1 MTVRLAQLK
10 ASAELDASKYVAG
23 ARQVEDAGKRM
34 TSSQTSTQTAMTKT
48 QQRAY
53 ESARAFDKFRAS
65 VDPAYRAQV
74 QLEQGAIRAKL
85 ALEKGQITAAEYSRT
100 MGLLQSRATA
110 AASAQGAVAG
120 SVGGL
125 IAQYKALAIAAG
137 TAVVALGVRE
147 YIQASD
153 AMTNYASRIRLVA
166 GSAENAA
173 TVQEKLLQL
182 ANRTR
187 VDLDGVVTLYARL
200 GRSADA
206 LGVSQDRLLG
216 FVETF
221 SQALK
226 ISGAS
231 TAEANS
237 TVLQLSQALAS
248 GYLRGAE
255 LNAVLE
261 AGGRAAQALADGL
274 GVPIGQLK
282 KLGEAGDLEAGRVI
296 DAIESQSQTIQVE
309 FDQMKLTVG
318 DAMTVVNNKFLG
330 FLGKVDQAVGASTD
344 LAESIRALSETLNN
358 PDTIAAG
365 VAIVNGLATAMDF
378 VAKAATGAYQAVRD
392 FGQYAGNII
401 APSIAAVMTL
411 FSDNPSAR
419 VERRPFRGG
428 VSLGGLGDSVAP
440 GGVSLQSPEQSVDAT
455 AKLVDDLSDSLSI
468 AKVEAEEFWLAV
480 AGGTQG
486 RSSGGGGGG
495 GGGRRG
501 AASSVRDARAELE
514 KFIRGLEQE
523 ADLSKL
529 STVERRK
536 QEVLLQAQKTIGRD
550 LIAGERERVL
560 AAIDLTEA
568 NRAALEAQADQA
580 ADVEDAKRQAQEF
593 SESITSGLADAFF
606 TIFDQ
611 GKDGFRSLIDDWR
624 RRFFS
629 FLADMA
635 AKALVEPI
643 VLPVLQQAGLGGVL
657 GGAGSG
663 GLGANFG
670 SSGVG
675 GVASLGAAL
684 GDFGKTID
692 QFGRDIGLQKGGA
705 TGPFADGTGL
715 FGTNTALSDVA
726 GGALSGLGTGA
737 TVAGLTGGNALGGSV
752 GGLVGGALGSFL
764 GPIGSLVGSA
774 IGGFLGGMFGP
785 KPTNASAIANFDE
798 FGGVSYQSFAG
809 KTTAETANAVRS
821 AADQISGGIRVL
833 EAAGLELTDRVRQVV
848 VGARDP
854 SYYSLSDGVRRNI
867 GTVGDP
873 NDLALEVVKALAYSA
888 RTGNADLR
896 QVLSGNEFS
905 SLEDLTNAV
914 DFVKNV
920 YGSIVEARRPLTQ
933 VEQAMKSLTEGFK
946 TARKEAEKLGLSL
959 EKFDVGARNTFN
971 QDIADQILAITDPV
985 AASLAEF
992 ERSALAR
999 VDVAKQLGADLVQVE
1014 RLNALERARVLAQA
1028 EQASVATLRSLI
1040 DDLQFG
1046 GLSAGVAPEQQYFS
1060 ALSSYNDARR
1070 AALDL
1075 RTPEAIAGFDQSARA
1090 LLPIAQSFLGV
1101 SERYADVRAGILDT
1115 ARTLGTPAADPSS
1128 AAIVAATVQ
1137 GSNAIVEQVKANT
1150 EETRRIGDELRRNN
1164 AFLQG
1169 LLSRKAS

>member
-10 ASAELDASKYVAG
+10 ATAELDAAKYVAG
-23 ARQVEDAGKRM
+23 AKKVEEAGKRM
-34 TSSQTSTQTAMTKT
+34 ASSQTQTAAAMSKT
-48 QQRAY
+48 QARAV

-85 ALEKGQITAAEYSRT
+85 ALEKGQITANEYSRT
-100 MGLLQSRATA
+100 MGLLQARATA
-110 AASAQGAVAG
+110 AAGAQGAVAG

-147 YIQASD
+147 YIQAAD
-153 AMTNYASRIRLVA
+153 VMTNLAARIRLVA
-166 GSAENAA
+166 GSVDQAA
-173 TVQEKLLQL
+173 SVQDKLFEA

-187 VDLDGVVTLYARL
+187 VGIEGVVTLYARL
-200 GRSADA
+200 GRSADQ
-206 LGVSQDRLLG
+206 LGVSQEQLLE
-216 FVETF
+216 FTESF

-261 AGGRAAQALADGL
+261 AGGRAATALADGL
-274 GVPIGQLK
+274 GVPIGELK
-282 KLGEAGDLEAGRVI
+282 KLGEAGELEAGRVI
-296 DAIESQSQTIQVE
+296 TALRSQKDVLQKE
-309 FDQMKLTVG
+309 FDQLPATVG
-318 DAMTVVNNKFLG
+318 DALTVMNNNWLRYIGRVDEASAASGGVAKAVMQLG
-330 FLGKVDQAVGASTD
+330 
-344 LAESIRALSETLNN
+344 ETLND
-358 PDTIAAG
+358 PQVIEAG
-365 VAIVNGLATAMDF
+365 VATVKGLVDAFTLL
-378 VAKAATGAYQAVRD
+378 AKVVTGAYLAIKDLSDLLGTASKLRS
-392 FGQYAGNII
+392 FKFAG
-401 APSIAAVMTL
+401 APSAGPQFTGGISLGDDPAAV
-411 FSDNPSAR
+411 S
-419 VERRPFRGG
+419 G
-428 VSLGGLGDSVAP
+428 VSLGAP
-440 GGVSLQSPEQSVDAT
+440 AKAVEDT
-455 AKLVDDLSDSLSI
+455 AALVDTLSSSLSL
-468 AKVEAEEFWLAV
+468 AKTEANDMWLAIGNFGG
-480 AGGTQG
+480 AGG
-486 RSSGGGGGG
+486 RAG
-495 GGGRRG
+495 GGGR
-501 AASSVRDARAELE
+501 ALKNARAELAG
-514 KFIRGLEQE
+514 FIKDLEE
-523 ADLSKL
+523 DVRLSRL
-529 STVERRK
+529 TAVERK
-536 QEVLLQAQKTIGRD
+536 KEEALLRAVA
-550 LIAGERERVL
+550 IAGKDITAVDRQRIS
-560 AAIDLTEA
+560 AAIDLADAVDRQKQAEA
-568 NRAALEAQADQA
+568 ERARAAEASLDEARRQS
-580 ADVEDAKRQAQEF
+580 EDFANGVQ
-593 SESITSGLADAFF
+593 SGLADAFF

-611 GKDGFRSLIDDWR
+611 GKDGFRSLIDDWK

-635 AKALVEPI
+635 AKALINPI
-643 VLPVLQQAGLGGVL
+643 IMPVLQAAGLGG
-657 GGAGSG
+657 AAAAG

-684 GDFGKTID
+684 GSFGKTID
-692 QFGRDIGLQKGGA
+692 QFGRDIGLQRGGA
-705 TGPFADGTGL
+705 TGPFAENTGL

-726 GGALSGLGTGA
+726 GGALAGLGTGA
-737 TVAGLTGGNALGGSV
+737 TVASLTGGNSLGGSV

-774 IGGFLGGMFGP
+774 LGGFVGGLFGP
-785 KPTNASAIANFDE
+785 KPTNASAVANFDE
-798 FGGVSYQSFAG
+798 FGGVTYKSFEG
-809 KTTAETANAVRS
+809 KTTAETASAVRN

-833 EAAGLELTDRVRQVV
+833 EQAGLELTDRVTQIV

-854 SYYSLSDGVRRNI
+854 SAYALGDGVIRRS
-867 GTVGDP
+867 GSVGDP
-873 NDLALEVVKALAYSA
+873 NELALTVVRELANSA
-888 RTGNADLR
+888 RTDDADLR
-896 QVLSGNEFS
+896 QVLSGNQFS

-920 YGSIVEARRPLTQ
+920 YGTIVEARRPLTQ
-933 VEQAMKSLTEGFK
+933 VEQAMKSLTDGFK
-946 TARKEAEKLGLSL
+946 VARKEAEKLGLSL

-992 ERSALAR
+992 ERSAIAR
-999 VDVAKQLGADLVQVE
+999 LDVARQLGADLVQVE

-1040 DDLQFG
+1040 DDLNFG

-1060 ALSSYNDARR
+1060 ALSNYNDARR

-1075 RTPEAIAGFDQSARA
+1075 RTPEAIANFDQSARA
-1090 LLPIAQSFLGV
+1090 LLPISQAFNGI
-1101 SERYADVRAGILDT
+1101 SERYAADRAGILDT
-1115 ARTLGTPAADPSS
+1115 ARTLGTSGTDAAS
-1128 AAIVAATVQ
+1128 AAVVAATVQ

-1150 EETRRIGDELRRNN
+1150 EETKRVSEELRRNN
-1164 AFLQG
+1164 SFLQA
-1169 LLSRKAS
+1169 LLSRRTA